1 MTCQAVTSADVED
14 VVEVTGQIAPPP
26 RLDAVVSSPVAG
38 RIGQVAVEEG
48 DRVAAGAL
56 LATVEDPAL
65 PAGTIEAKAQVAS
78 AQAAKNSADLELAR
92 QVRLVETGVGAKRE
106 LDDARGKAASAAAEL
121 DAAKARAGL
130 ANRQY
135 ARRELRAPYGGVVLH
150 LWKRVGE
157 SVDGT
162 SATPVAEVA
171 DISVLELR
179 AQVPPKALV
188 AIRAGMPASVRVLGL
203 DTPITAK
210 VSRVSPAV
218 DPVTLLGTVRV
229 ELESVERVPVGSAA
243 TGRIITGKHR
253 GLTVPASALRR
264 SMTGSEELVVCDGKT
279 ARVRA
284 VTVGQRAGA
293 TAEITTGLAAGDRV
307 VIDHALG
314 LDEGQPLVPAGATP

>member
-1 MTCQAVTSADVED
+1 

-48 DRVAAGAL
+48 DHVAAGAL

-65 PAGTIEAKAQVAS
+65 PAGTIEARAQVAS
-78 AQAAKNSADLELAR
+78 AQAAKNAADLELAR
-92 QVRLVETGVGAKRE
+92 QIRLVETGVGAKRE
-106 LDDARGKAASAAAEL
+106 LDDARGKAAAAAATLE
-121 DAAKARAGL
+121 AAKAREGL

-135 ARRELRAPYGGVVLH
+135 ARRELRAPYAGVVLH

-171 DISVLELR
+171 DVSVLELR

-203 DTPITAK
+203 DTAIAAK

-229 ELESVERVPVGSAA
+229 ALESAERVPVGSAA
-243 TGRIITGKHR
+243 TGRIVTGTHR
-253 GLTVPASALRR
+253 GVTVPASALRR
-264 SMTGSEELVVCDGKT
+264 SMTGSYELVVCDGQT

-284 VTVGQRAGA
+284 VTVGQREGA
-293 TAEITTGLAAGDRV
+293 TAEITTGLAAGERV

-314 LDEGQPLVPAGATP
+314 LDEGQPLVTAGAKP